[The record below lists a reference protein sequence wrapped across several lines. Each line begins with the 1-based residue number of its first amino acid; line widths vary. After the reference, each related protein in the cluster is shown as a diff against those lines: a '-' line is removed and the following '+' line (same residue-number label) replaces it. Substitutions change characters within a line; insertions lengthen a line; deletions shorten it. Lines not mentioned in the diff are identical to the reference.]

1 MSINYKI
8 NKVDQ
13 DSYQN
18 NDYVVLENFF
28 DSNIVEELYNTI
40 DNVPDYWWEASSLD
54 YETHLSHN
62 LPYIDDNY
70 RNIEI
75 NKKISLTNFA
85 SGKFCYRFDRLRSD
99 HYENCNCN
107 ICKFDKILYS
117 DELLEFCK
125 KFTQNN
131 DIGLVKLEPF
141 YSRYRSEDF
150 LALHTD
156 AVNKINGHPRKV
168 AIVIHLTKNWK
179 PWYGGNLVLLE
190 KDASSVK
197 KTLTPKFNSVTLMK
211 VEEEGVP
218 HYVDPIITHLV
229 GKNRYAISMWY

>member
-13 DSYQN
+13 EFYQN

-28 DSNIVEELYNTI
+28 DSTIIEELFNTI
-40 DNVPDYWWEASSLD
+40 NTAPDYWWNASTLD
-54 YETHLSHN
+54 YKTHLSNN
-62 LPYIDDNY
+62 LPYIEDNY

-75 NKKISLTNFA
+75 NKKISLTNLA
-85 SGKFCYRFDRLRSD
+85 TGKFCYRFDRLRSD
-99 HYENCNCN
+99 HYENCTCN

-117 DELLEFCK
+117 NELLEFCK
-125 KFTQNN
+125 KFSQNN
-131 DIGLVKLEPF
+131 DIGQVKLDPF

-156 AVNKINGHPRKV
+156 AVTKLNGSPRKIAV
-168 AIVIHLTKNWK
+168 VIHLTKNWL
-179 PWYGGNLVLLE
+179 PWYGGNLTLLE
-190 KDASSVK
+190 KNSSSIK
-197 KTLTPKFNSVTLMK
+197 KTLVPKFNSITLMK

-218 HYVDPIITHLV
+218 HFVNPIITHLF